1 MINLRLSSLWQD
13 AIGLLYPTLCLQ
25 CRTPIKRGTR
35 PELCL
40 ECFTELSY
48 NTTWNQPENDVS
60 DRFAGRLRI
69 THAATLLH
77 YKTGTATQE
86 LIHALKYYH
95 RPEIGEQLGVEL
107 GQKLRMLPHLRNVAG
122 LVPVPIHPGR
132 RRQRGYNQAE
142 EIAKGLSAVLDV
154 PIYADALVRTQ
165 FKGSQTKLSHFERVQ
180 NVADSFGIGVGDF
193 SGQHL
198 LLVDDVVTTGATL
211 DFCGNLLVEHHA
223 GCRVG
228 IAALAAAGLH

>member
-1 MINLRLSSLWQD
+1 M
-13 AIGLLYPTLCLQ
+13 GLA
-25 CRTPIKRGTR
+25 
-35 PELCL
+35 
-40 ECFTELSY
+40 Y
-48 NTTWNQPENDVS
+48 NSTWNQPENEVS

-69 THAATLLH
+69 TLAATLLH
-77 YKTGTATQE
+77 YKTGTATQD

-107 GQKLRMLPHLRNVAG
+107 GQKLRMLPHLRDVAG
-122 LVPVPIHPGR
+122 LVPVPIHPTR

-142 EIAKGLSAVLDV
+142 EIAKGLSVVLEV
-154 PIYADALVRTQ
+154 PIFEDALVRTK
-165 FKGSQTKLSHFERVQ
+165 FKGSQTKLNHLERMQ

-193 SGQHL
+193 AGQHL

-211 DFCGNLLVEHHA
+211 DFCGNLLVERHA

-228 IAALAAAGLH
+228 IAALAAAGLG